1 MFSVFYDLE
10 TTDKNPIG
18 QILNYFFILVDP
30 HLTPIDELSG
40 IIRISRLQLPDPGAI
55 LANRINVLDHQKV
68 ATESEREALRKI
80 VVFLENAVKR
90 AGGAVSFI
98 GYNSSRFDLTYLR
111 TSLVRNG
118 FNPYFSGKLPSR
130 DLLHVVQ
137 KAYLTSERFSNLIRK
152 ARSGEKKLSLSL
164 QTVSQALD
172 LLHGEQ
178 AHESREDVLL
188 TIKVARWLKD
198 EVGLDAAIFQGY
210 EGTRLHSTARSGTVY
225 VISEPEYD
233 LSVGSTAAHRPVT
246 LLDADHRSGLWVDL
260 ERYSESPTP
269 RAIMW
274 RSVARH
280 ALFTSGQA
288 KEETSLQR
296 IARGALTQFKAVN
309 LRTFFTKSSC
319 DIEQDIYRLD
329 FDGINALAQAVHD
342 NSKAPLEQLKASAGD
357 AKVLWTRF
365 LLAQPGDRL
374 SDGRFAEMLRKY
386 GAHRYG
392 GKLQMVKSLGSEP
405 GPEDYHSSLA
415 QLLQRTRQFQDAA
428 LVAGKSEDLSLLNAL
443 ERFYQGSEIVQVAG
457 HELMEGGWRSR
468 AA

>member
-10 TTDKNPIG
+10 TSDKNPIG
-18 QILNYFFILVDP
+18 QILNYSFILVDSD
-30 HLTPIDELSG
+30 LTPIDELSG

-55 LANRINVLDHQKV
+55 LANRINVLDHQNV
-68 ATESEREALRKI
+68 ATEGEREALLKI
-80 VVFLENAVKR
+80 VEFLEGAVRK
-90 AGGAVSFI
+90 AGGAVSFV

-118 FNPYFSGKLPSR
+118 FNPYFGGKLPSR

-137 KAYLTSERFSNLIRK
+137 KAYLTSERFSGLIRK

-172 LLHGEQ
+172 LLHGQQ

-188 TIKVARWLKD
+188 TIEVARWLKS
-198 EVGLDAAIFQGY
+198 EVGLDAATFEGY
-210 EGTRLHSTARSGTVY
+210 EGARLHSTARSGTVY
-225 VISEPEYD
+225 VLSEPEYD
-233 LSVGSTAAHRPVT
+233 LSADSTAAYRPVT

-274 RSVARH
+274 RSIARH
-280 ALFTSGQA
+280 AFFTSGQA
-288 KEETSLQR
+288 KEDTSFQR
-296 IARGALTQFKAVN
+296 IARGALTQFKGVN

-329 FDGINALAQAVHD
+329 FDGINALAQAVHN
-342 NSKAPLEQLKASAGD
+342 NSKAPLEHLKSSADD

-374 SDGRFAEMLRKY
+374 SDPRFAEMLKKY
-386 GAHRYG
+386 GVHRYG
-392 GKLQMVKSLGSEP
+392 GKLQLVKSLGTEA
-405 GPEDYHSSLA
+405 GPEDYHPSLA

-428 LVAGKSEDLSLLNAL
+428 LVAGKSDDLALLNAL
-443 ERFYQGSEIVQVAG
+443 ERFYQGSEIVRVAG
-457 HELMEGGWRSR
+457 NELFEGGWGSR